1 MTHAASDFHRLTRN
15 DRPFAFDATGNG
27 KRFRRTCP
35 VYSITISI
43 RNVNDRP
50 QLKAL
55 SLSQPANQL
64 ISPVTRHPGT
74 IVLMIAALT
83 VFMSAPGQSFSVSTF
98 VDPMLDE
105 LKLGRTSYSSAYMVA
120 TLIGGFTLPFIGR
133 MLDRWGARIVLP
145 IIALG
150 LSLACGWMSTLTT
163 VTGLYVGFTLIRC
176 LGQGSLTLIANWIVG
191 EWFQQYR
198 GRAAGI
204 CGVGGTMSVLFI
216 PQLNNYLIIEFGW
229 RNAWLILGAVVAVS
243 LILPAILF
251 LRNRPEDLGLLPDWK
266 RPPSPDSTSHA
277 DTEASDK
284 SDPNEKQLPDTQI
297 HRALV
302 DANSFTASE
311 AIRCSAFWK
320 VASVVATVSLV
331 GTGLVFHQVSIVADL
346 GVSRADAISA
356 MGVQAVGATVST
368 LLAGYLTDRMPVRFI
383 LAMSMLFEVVAILL
397 LLNLPGPKWVF
408 AYSAMLGFHG
418 GIIRSAG
425 SIVWINY
432 FGRKHQGSIQ
442 GYSMSV
448 MVLAAALGPLP
459 LALCRD
465 YLGGY
470 EVGLYCFL
478 ALPTFA
484 GIAVLTAI
492 PPVKTR

>member
-1 MTHAASDFHRLTRN
+1 MTFSNESTLLS
-15 DRPFAFDATGNG
+15 RPVNHL
-27 KRFRRTCP
+27 K
-35 VYSITISI
+35 TIP
-43 RNVNDRP
+43 R
-50 QLKAL
+50 
-55 SLSQPANQL
+55 
-64 ISPVTRHPGT
+64 RHPGT
-74 IVLMIAALT
+74 VVLLIAALT

-120 TLIGGFTLPFIGR
+120 TLIGGFILPFVGR
-133 MLDRWGARIVLP
+133 MLDRWGARMVLP
-145 IIALG
+145 MIAFG
-150 LSLACGWMSTLTT
+150 LAMACGWMSTLTT
-163 VTGLYVGFTLIRC
+163 AMGLYIGFTLIRC

-198 GRAAGI
+198 GRAAGL

-216 PQLNNYLIIEFGW
+216 PQLNNYLINEFGW
-229 RNAWLILGAVVAVS
+229 RNAWVILGVVVAVS
-243 LILPAILF
+243 LILPAMLF

-266 RPPSPDSTSHA
+266 HPSNTSGTSH
-277 DTEASDK
+277 EPVNS
-284 SDPNEKQLPDTQI
+284 EKIDHAEHLPETQV

-302 DANSFTASE
+302 DANSFTAAE

-346 GVSRADAISA
+346 GVSRSDAISA
-356 MGVQAVGATVST
+356 MGVQAVAATVST

-383 LAMSMLFEVVAILL
+383 LAMSMLLEVIAILL

-408 AYSAMLGFHG
+408 AYSAMLGLHG

-465 YLGGY
+465 YLGNY

-478 ALPTFA
+478 ALPTCA

-492 PPVKTR
+492 PPVKTQE

>member
-1 MTHAASDFHRLTRN
+1 MT
-15 DRPFAFDATGNG
+15 P
-27 KRFRRTCP
+27 
-35 VYSITISI
+35 
-43 RNVNDRP
+43 
-50 QLKAL
+50 
-55 SLSQPANQL
+55 SLHK
-64 ISPVTRHPGT
+64 HPGT
-74 IVLMIAALT
+74 IVLLLAALT

-105 LKLGRTSYSSAYMVA
+105 LRLGRTSYSTAYMVA

-133 MLDRWGARIVLP
+133 MLDRWGARTVLP
-145 IIALG
+145 LIALG
-150 LSLACGWMSTLTT
+150 LSMACGWMSTLTT
-163 VTGLYVGFTLIRC
+163 ATGLYVGFTLIRC
-176 LGQGSLTLIANWIVG
+176 LGQGSLTLISNWIVG

-216 PQLNNYLIIEFGW
+216 PQLNNFLINEYGW
-229 RNAWLILGAVVAVS
+229 RNAWLILGAVVAVA
-243 LILPAILF
+243 LIVPAVVF

-266 RPPSPDSTSHA
+266 HPAPNRIKSHGTDSATETDNR
-277 DTEASDK
+277 DTTAKHEV
-284 SDPNEKQLPDTQI
+284 LPETQI
-297 HRALV
+297 HRAIV
-302 DANSFTASE
+302 DANSFTAAE

-331 GTGLVFHQVSIVADL
+331 GTGLVFHQISIVSDL
-346 GVSRADAISA
+346 GVSRTDAISA
-356 MGVQAVGATVST
+356 LGVQAIAATVST

-383 LAMSMLFEVVAILL
+383 LAMSMFLEVLAILL
-397 LLNLPGPKWVF
+397 LLNLPGPKWIF
-408 AYSAMLGFHG
+408 AYSAMLGLHG

-442 GYSMSV
+442 GYSMSA

-465 YLGGY
+465 YLGNY
-470 EVGLYCFL
+470 NAGLYCFL
-478 ALPTFA
+478 ILPTCA

-492 PPVKTR
+492 PPVKQQPQELAAAESDGA

>member
-1 MTHAASDFHRLTRN
+1 MPR
-15 DRPFAFDATGNG
+15 
-27 KRFRRTCP
+27 
-35 VYSITISI
+35 
-43 RNVNDRP
+43 
-50 QLKAL
+50 
-55 SLSQPANQL
+55 
-64 ISPVTRHPGT
+64 RHPGT
-74 IVLMIAALT
+74 IVLLIAALT

-105 LKLGRTSYSSAYMVA
+105 LRLGRTSYSSAYMVA

-133 MLDRWGARIVLP
+133 MLDRWGARTVLP
-145 IIALG
+145 LIAIG
-150 LSLACGWMSTLTT
+150 LAMACGWMSTLTT
-163 VTGLYVGFTLIRC
+163 AAGLYVGFTLIRC

-216 PQLNNYLIIEFGW
+216 PQLNNYLINEFGW

-251 LRNRPEDLGLLPDWK
+251 LKNRPEDLGLLPDWK
-266 RPPSPDSTSHA
+266 HPSKDGRSNSINSPDTS
-277 DTEASDK
+277 DGDQQPEED
-284 SDPNEKQLPDTQI
+284 LPDTQV

-302 DANSFTASE
+302 DANSFTAAE

-331 GTGLVFHQVSIVADL
+331 GTGLVFHQVSIVADQD
-346 GVSRADAISA
+346 VSRTDAISA
-356 MGVQAVGATVST
+356 MGMQAVAATVST

-383 LAMSMLFEVVAILL
+383 LAMSMLLEVFAILL

-408 AYSAMLGFHG
+408 AYSAMLGLHG

-465 YLGGY
+465 YLGNY

-478 ALPTFA
+478 ALPTCA

-492 PPVKTR
+492 PPVKGR